1 MKIEKAINQKAF
13 KNPRQKAHINVL
25 YTASWLSQQNAKV
38 LKPFQI
44 SWQQFNILR
53 ILRGMAPQTA
63 TVKLLT
69 ERMIDK
75 TSNASRLVEKLK
87 KKGLVERVNC
97 EKDRR
102 RVNVSITQEGLNLLD
117 KASAAVDESLAEL
130 AASIGSE
137 EAELLNDLLDKMR
150 G

>member
-13 KNPRQKAHINVL
+13 KNPHQKAHINVL

-53 ILRGMAPQTA
+53 ILRGMAPQPA

-117 KASAAVDESLAEL
+117 RASAAVDESLAEL

-137 EAELLNDLLDKMR
+137 EAEMLNDLLDKMR

>member
-13 KNPRQKAHINVL
+13 KNPHQKAHINVL

-53 ILRGMAPQTA
+53 ILRGMAPQPA

-117 KASAAVDESLAEL
+117 RASAAVDASLAEL

-137 EAELLNDLLDKMR
+137 EAEMLNDLLDKMR